1 MDKRILALAG
11 ALLLTASGWAQDRVI
26 VIHTAPPP
34 PREEQI
40 APQPPEHADWSWHP
54 GYYRWDGSQYA
65 WVAGH
70 YEQAPRPHSTWVEGH
85 WVERDGGWVW
95 AEGHWK
101 EPA

>member
-11 ALLLTASGWAQDRVI
+11 GLLLTAGARAQDRVI
-26 VIHTAPPP
+26 VIHVAPPA
-34 PREEQI
+34 PRVEQI
-40 APQPPEHADWSWHP
+40 PPQPSDHTDWSWHP
-54 GYYRWDGSQYA
+54 GYYRWDGSQYG

-70 YEQAPRPHSTWVEGH
+70 YEAAPRPHDVWVEGH

-101 EPA
+101 ES